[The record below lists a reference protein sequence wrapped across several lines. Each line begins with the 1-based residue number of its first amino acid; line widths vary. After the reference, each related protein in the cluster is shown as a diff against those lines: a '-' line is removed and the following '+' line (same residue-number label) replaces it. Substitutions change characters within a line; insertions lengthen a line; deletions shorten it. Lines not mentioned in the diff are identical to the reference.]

1 MRQLLHFKT
10 GQALVEFALAA
21 TLIFFL
27 LAAAVDLGLIFFTIQ
42 GLHNAAQEGG
52 TYGGR
57 WLTTTTDAAG
67 KQTRVLNMDAIRERV
82 RKESGNR
89 GGIGFVNLLDLNHNG
104 IPDVGPANTSVVG
117 AAGTTYEM
125 VGANRV
131 IDQYIQ
137 ADMLQDTGNNGDPLD
152 DLVGGQPTVCVDP
165 SQVNRKCY
173 IRVTVSA
180 VYQPVFPLTP
190 SFLKPTT
197 LRSTFII
204 AVRDPFSQGGVASTP
219 AVFQTTTP
227 IPPTPTP
234 VPLAITIQRYTKV
247 NGTTSVPNQP
257 VKISVKIQRA
267 GINVTGASVTL
278 VINGISYSLTELANG
293 VYYNCSVGS
302 FTGSASAPAGTVNA
316 VAGTSA
322 GSASASTTG
331 TASAACP

>member
-1 MRQLLHFKT
+1 MRQLLQFKT

-52 TYGGR
+52 VYGSR
-57 WLTTTTDAAG
+57 WLTGTNPRG
-67 KQTRVLNMDAIRERV
+67 LNMDAIRERV

-117 AAGTTYEM
+117 ADGTTYEM
-125 VGANRV
+125 IGTTKV

-137 ADMLQDTGNNGDPLD
+137 ADLLEDTNNNGDPLD
-152 DLVGGQPTVCVDP
+152 DLVGGNPTQCGDP
-165 SQVNRKCY
+165 SENSQKCY

-180 VYQPVFPLTP
+180 IYQPVFPLTP

-219 AVFQTTTP
+219 PVFQTVTP

-234 VPLAITIQRYTKV
+234 IPLAISIQRYTKV
-247 NGTTSVPNQP
+247 DGNNQP
-257 VKISVKIQRA
+257 VKISVKVQRM
-267 GINVTGASVTL
+267 GVNVTGAVVTL
-278 VINGISYSLTELANG
+278 NIGGTPYTLTELANG
-293 VYYNCSVGS
+293 VYYHCAVGS
-302 FTGSASAPAGTVNA
+302 FNGNSGPPAGTVEAVAGSSIGSSAASSTGSAS
-316 VAGTSA
+316 S
-322 GSASASTTG
+322 S
-331 TASAACP
+331 CP

>member
-1 MRQLLHFKT
+1 MRQLLRFKT

-52 TYGGR
+52 VYGGR

-67 KQTRVLNMDAIRERV
+67 KQSRVLNMNAIRERV

-117 AAGTTYEM
+117 GAGTTYEM
-125 VGANRV
+125 VGASRV
-131 IDQYIQ
+131 IDSYIQ
-137 ADMLQDTGNNGDPLD
+137 AELLQDSNSNGDPLD
-152 DLVGGQPTVCVDP
+152 DLVGGQPTICVDP
-165 SQVNRKCY
+165 AQTSLKCY

-197 LRSTFII
+197 LRSSFII
-204 AVRDPFSQGGVASTP
+204 AVRDPFAQGGVASTP
-219 AVFQTTTP
+219 AVFQTVTP

-234 VPLAITIQRYTKV
+234 IPLTISVQRYTKV
-247 NGTTSVPNQP
+247 SGTTNQP
-257 VKISVKIQRA
+257 VKISVRVQRL
-267 GINVTGASVTL
+267 GINVAGAVVTL
-278 VINGISYSLTELANG
+278 NINGTLYTLTELSNG

-302 FTGSASAPAGTVNA
+302 FAGTGPPAGTVSA
-316 VAGTSA
+316 AA
-322 GSASASTTG
+322 GSSDGSAAASSTG

>member
-1 MRQLLHFKT
+1 MRQLLRSKT

-52 TYGGR
+52 VYGGR
-57 WLTTTTDAAG
+57 WLTTTTDGAG
-67 KQTRVLNMDAIRERV
+67 KQSRVLNMDAIRERV

-117 AAGTTYEM
+117 ASGTTYEM

-131 IDQYIQ
+131 IDTYIQ
-137 ADMLQDTGNNGDPLD
+137 AILLQDTGNNGDPLD

-165 SQVNRKCY
+165 SQTNRKCY
-173 IRVTVSA
+173 IQITVSA

-190 SFLKPTT
+190 SFLKPST
-197 LRSTFII
+197 LRSSFII
-204 AVRDPFSQGGVASTP
+204 AVRDPFAQGGVASTP
-219 AVFQTTTP
+219 AVFQTVTP

-234 VPLAITIQRYTKV
+234 IPLAISIQRYTKI
-247 NGTTSVPNQP
+247 NGNNQAA
-257 VKISVKIQRA
+257 KISVKVQRM
-267 GINVTGASVTL
+267 GVNVTGAVVT
-278 VINGISYSLTELANG
+278 VNVNGTSYTLTELGNG
-293 VYYNCSVGS
+293 VYYNCGFGS
-302 FTGSASAPAGTVNA
+302 YNGNSGPPAGTVDA
-316 VAGTSA
+316 VAGSSI
-322 GSASASTTG
+322 GSGAASSTG